1 MKEGDVTQMG
11 SAIVA
16 PSQVNWAFLFNLL
29 INAQGVETLMF
40 FSHFLPDL
48 NTVEVGRS
56 MHSAHGSKA

>member
-1 MKEGDVTQMG
+1 MG

-16 PSQVNWAFLFNLL
+16 PSQVNWAFLFYLL
-29 INAQGVETLMF
+29 INSQGVLSLDVF
-40 FSHFLPDL
+40 FPFFLPDL